1 MQIKETLVRLTL
13 IIFPI
18 ACFSQ
23 TTYLPKD
30 DKAYIL
36 LDRLEIKAQKDSI
49 LNYSKTKFQSRITA
63 MNGVNDYVKRFG
75 KNSLSKTDLYNLD
88 GFYRNN
94 LEYLSPEERLKY
106 NSKKSIAKNF
116 YRTPANL
123 YEVHV
128 KDFDLIVNPVIQF
141 MVSKEKNNDQRL
153 FLNTRGLY
161 VRGKIANKLGY
172 YAYLTDNQE
181 RDPLYVQQWINDRK
195 SVPGNGFYK
204 TFKAAGG
211 VDYFDAEG
219 YFTFK
224 AAKYIDV
231 TFGYDRNFIGN
242 GYRSLFLSDFG
253 SPNLFL
259 KLNTRIWK
267 INYQNLFMELQSATI
282 PGGDKLIPKKYA
294 AIHHLDIA
302 LNKWLNMGLY
312 EAVIFG
318 RKDHFDFGYLNPI
331 IFYRSI
337 EQQNG
342 SFDNSLAGLDL
353 KANVAKRFQFYG
365 QFLLDEFVLSEIKKN
380 RGSWVNKWGIQ
391 LGGKYIDAFNI
402 KNLDLQFE
410 MNRVRP
416 FTYSHG
422 DSVANFTHYNQPMA
436 HPLGANFQEL
446 IGIAR
451 YQPASKWLI
460 EGKLI
465 WYMQGRDSN
474 NVSYGSNIFLPNGAP
489 YRTSDFGFSIGSGWK
504 TDVTYAS
511 LLVSYELR
519 ENLFLEFNGVYR
531 KQQTKTPPIT
541 SGSTSIISFG
551 VRWNMQ
557 RREFAF

>member
-1 MQIKETLVRLTL
+1 MQIKETLVRLTFIL
-13 IIFPI
+13 FPI

-30 DKAYIL
+30 DKAYNL
-36 LDRLEIKAQKDSI
+36 LDRLEIKAQTDSI
-49 LNYSKTKFQSRITA
+49 LNFSKTKLQSRINA
-63 MNGVNDYVKRFG
+63 LNGVNDYVKRFG
-75 KNSLSKTDLYNLD
+75 KSSLSNIDLYNLD
-88 GFYRNN
+88 EFYKNN
-94 LEYLSPEERLKY
+94 LEFLSPEDRQKY
-106 NSKKSIAKNF
+106 ISKKPIAKNF
-116 YRTPANL
+116 YKTPANL
-123 YEVHV
+123 YEVHS
-128 KDFDLIVNPVIQF
+128 KDFDLILNPVLQF
-141 MVSKEKNNDQRL
+141 GMSKESNNSQRL

-172 YAYLTDNQE
+172 YAFLTDNQE
-181 RDPLYVQQWINDRK
+181 RDPLYVQQFISDRK
-195 SVPGNGFYK
+195 AVPGNGFYK

-219 YFTFK
+219 YFSFK
-224 AAKYIDV
+224 AAKFIDV

-267 INYQNLFMELQSATI
+267 INYQNLFMELHAATI

-302 LNKWLNMGLY
+302 LTKWLNMGLY

-318 RKDHFDFGYLNPI
+318 RKDHFDFSYLNPI

-353 KANVAKRFQFYG
+353 KANVAHHFQFYG

-402 KNLDLQFE
+402 KNLDLQLE

-451 YQPASKWLI
+451 YQPATKWRI

-465 WYMQGRDSN
+465 WYMQGRDSS

-519 ENLFLEFNGVYR
+519 ENLFLEFNGIIR
-531 KQQTKTPPIT
+531 RQKTKTPPVISDNT
-541 SGSTSIISFG
+541 TIVSFG
-551 VRWNMQ
+551 LRWNMQ

>member
-531 KQQTKTPPIT
+531 KQQAKTAPIT